1 MIEARGISKRY
12 IDGTNDIIAVNSANI
27 TINKRDFILIIGRS
41 GSGKSTLLSMLGG
54 LTRPSEGSVHLK
66 GADMGHLPDTRLSQI
81 RAETFGFIFQF
92 PGLIPTLTAL
102 DNVILPTLFCENG
115 TDNRKHA
122 VHLLDSFGLAD
133 KLASYP
139 SQLSGG
145 EQKRVAIARSLINDP
160 QVILADE
167 PTGDLDMSTEK
178 IIMDYIKDI
187 NKMGKTIIMVTHG
200 PEMFIYANRVF
211 NMENGM
217 LTEVTGSYKT

>member
-1 MIEARGISKRY
+1 MIEARGITKRY
-12 IDGTNDIIAVNSANI
+12 IDGTNDIIAVNSVNI
-27 TINKRDFILIIGRS
+27 TINKSDFILIIGRS

-54 LTRPSEGSVHLK
+54 LTRPSEGSVLLE
-66 GADMGHLPDTRLSQI
+66 GADMGALSDTRLSQI

-115 TDNRKHA
+115 TDSRERA

-139 SQLSGG
+139 SHLSGG

-167 PTGDLDMSTEK
+167 PTGDLDVSTEK
-178 IIMDYIKDI
+178 IIMDYIKNI

-217 LTEVTGSYKT
+217 LSEVTGRYKT